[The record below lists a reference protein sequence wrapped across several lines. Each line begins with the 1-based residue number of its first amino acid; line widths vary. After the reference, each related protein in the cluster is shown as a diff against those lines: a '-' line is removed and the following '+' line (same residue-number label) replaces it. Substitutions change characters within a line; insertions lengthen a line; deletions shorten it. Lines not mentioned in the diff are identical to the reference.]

1 MIRRV
6 VVNEYKVA
14 YREPMWIETLLI
26 VSIISQMK
34 KILERSVIHRLL
46 RIIFIHTNC
55 CDNSALE
62 RKKEEYLLKFLL
74 KSTPL
79 RVHVSDF

>member
-34 KILERSVIHRLL
+34 KILERSVIHRL
-46 RIIFIHTNC
+46 RSDGYFDFIEQFMGSEIHGDEMNF
-55 CDNSALE
+55 S
-62 RKKEEYLLKFLL
+62 F
-74 KSTPL
+74 
-79 RVHVSDF
+79 